1 MRETTYLDLIGNRED
16 IMSTK
21 HLYKIIH
28 LLVAIVFVTCMVITW
43 IPRDFAFWCFLIS
56 VLLIIINSFLIGLYI
71 EKKHDKKVSTMEQAM
86 YVVPAGT
93 LVAVILALLILPER
107 ISYNCNIYLAV
118 HIVIFAISVILQ
130 LWILNGISS
139 NRNQETDIE
148 KKRWDKDEVAYEWI
162 KIKQNLMQYEEAKQY
177 AVKMENEIKYSDPM
191 SSELLSNLEQEIGKI
206 TKELIV
212 LSSEKEK
219 DLATIIALEKQVMD
233 MVEERNNKC
242 KRLK

>member
-1 MRETTYLDLIGNRED
+1 M
-16 IMSTK
+16 
-21 HLYKIIH
+21 
-28 LLVAIVFVTCMVITW
+28 
-43 IPRDFAFWCFLIS
+43 
-56 VLLIIINSFLIGLYI
+56 
-71 EKKHDKKVSTMEQAM
+71 
-86 YVVPAGT
+86 
-93 LVAVILALLILPER
+93 
-107 ISYNCNIYLAV
+107 
-118 HIVIFAISVILQ
+118 
-130 LWILNGISS
+130 
-139 NRNQETDIE
+139 
-148 KKRWDKDEVAYEWI
+148 AYEWI